1 MERESKEG
9 RIGIDMP
16 IIPKALAVFAI
27 CGLITVP
34 RVNSMAQEKGRPL
47 ATPSSCTRDRALD
60 LIRQQIDATR
70 TFDNAVQRISVLI
83 RAADLLWP
91 YQQNKARV
99 AFKESLE
106 LAQQNY
112 KETGDKIRKEGA
124 FSYAQVP
131 DQRYT
136 VINAIARRDLVWA
149 RELTEQLLR
158 DEQQQAEDKTVKDA
172 EEDARTNEKL
182 LGIALALV
190 PSDQTAA
197 LNFAARSLRY
207 PATLDLPLFLYQL
220 APINRAAADQF
231 YQEALNAY
239 ANAPMERFLYLS
251 SYPFANDREVGEM
264 PAYTVYRVP
273 DGFTPNPALQR
284 LFVGNLLRR
293 VQQFIDNPSE
303 PATPDRRE
311 SEPGQMWLALT
322 RLEKQIQQSL
332 PDLAPAAEQAKSNI
346 YVRLNQNDQTDV
358 SQTVR
363 RDHEPKT
370 TFDEQV
376 EAAEKNPNVDNRDRL
391 LTVAIISASA
401 KEPLDRILS
410 AVDKISDSAVRS
422 QLLNWFYFNRTEG
435 AIKDKK
441 LDEARKMAAKV
452 DELDQRAYLYLRI
465 AEESLKQDMD
475 QTQARDM
482 LDEVADA
489 SAKAPATMVT
499 ARALLGIAYL
509 YSKFDMNRAMV
520 VLAEAVKLINRLEA
534 PDFSHQYVMRKIEG
548 KSFGSYTSFQTP
560 GFNPESA
567 LRELGKLDFDAALNQ
582 SSNFADKS
590 LRAMTTLAL
599 AEQCLKGQAVKP
611 KPKESKLSAKP

>member
-1 MERESKEG
+1 
-9 RIGIDMP
+9 MP
-16 IIPKALAVFAI
+16 IIPKVLAVFAI
-27 CGLITVP
+27 CGLIMVP
-34 RVNSMAQEKGRPL
+34 RVSSLAQEKGRPPEPL
-47 ATPSSCTRDRALD
+47 PSSCTRDRALD
-60 LIRQQIDATR
+60 LIRQQIDATK
-70 TFDNAVQRISVLI
+70 TFDNAVQRISVMI

-91 YQQNKARV
+91 YQQNKAHAV
-99 AFKESLE
+99 FKESLE

-112 KETGDKIRKEGA
+112 KETGDKNRKEGA
-124 FSYAQVP
+124 FVYAQVP

-136 VINAIARRDLVWA
+136 VINAIAKRDLAWA

-172 EEDARTNEKL
+172 EEDAKTNEKL
-182 LGIALALV
+182 LGIALALL

-207 PATLDLPLFLYQL
+207 PATLDLPLFLYKL
-220 APINRAAADQF
+220 APINRAPADQF
-231 YQEALNAY
+231 YREALDAY
-239 ANAPMERFLYLS
+239 ANAPMERLLYLS

-293 VQQFIDNPSE
+293 VAQFIDNPSE
-303 PATPDRRE
+303 PPATGRL

-358 SQTVR
+358 GQTVK
-363 RDHEPKT
+363 RDHEPKS

-391 LTVAIISASA
+391 LTVAITNASA
-401 KEPLDRILS
+401 KETLDRILS
-410 AVDKISDSAVRS
+410 VVDKISDSAVRS
-422 QLLNWFYFNRTEG
+422 QLLNWFYFNRTEA

-520 VLAEAVKLINRLEA
+520 VLGDAVKLINKLEA

-567 LRELGKLDFDAALNQ
+567 LRELGKLDFDSALNQ

-611 KPKESKLSAKP
+611 KPKESKPVSSKP